1 MERIRERFYFAAMN
15 TTPNTPHQDPNENPG
30 PVQQAGNRLRSCM
43 RIARRMAFPGAVIL
57 GVSAAI
63 WLAFVIRGT
72 AQAGGTITLLFF
84 DRNGTAL
91 TPTQVRAT
99 SNNNGVGYNSDF
111 LLDPANMRVI
121 SSGILYTSGSN
132 LAFNIP
138 SRAAALA
145 INWPTLP
152 NGFGLLILDNG
163 GTGFTTGGTINFTY
177 QAARDVRKK
186 LDAALAAR
194 PGYVASQ
201 KFTTAYQAA
210 ATQLASVDVYS
221 PESAKG
227 KAGQLALDQLAVA
240 FDTLLMEH
248 GPVFARNNKASLT
261 PWLGFTIDSVSNYQ
275 ANLDLAASLT
285 APYGWIRVVF
295 DAGQGPSTYTALINY
310 AKSKGLKVLGQ
321 PVDSSYD
328 RQYTRAQYKQRFI
341 DFITA
346 FPQIDAWEVGN
357 EVNGTWLSSDI
368 ALRIA
373 DAAQEVRNRAPGKL
387 TLLTFFW
394 QINTDTVANSMFTWV
409 ANNLPAS
416 TRSLLDVVTISQ
428 YQEQAPMGMAFD
440 QVMKT
445 LRAEFPTSKIGIG
458 ELGYWI
464 AGQRFW
470 WAYDS
475 TNISAAK
482 LAISQIYH
490 GAGFDYPGSI
500 GGVFWWEFRTDFVS
514 NSAMQATVTKVR
526 DILNASDATPTPTP
540 TPSPTASATPT
551 PTPRPTATPTPTAT
565 PSPTATATPTPSPTP
580 SPTPTPVTGGNVF
593 NGNWAA
599 VATVQPQA
607 TYSDL
612 YQRVTVTRRT
622 NLTASVWVKGSG
634 SVELQVWGDS
644 AWTRKLA
651 GVRVN
656 AGPNWTKIT
665 TPVFNTGNRQYI
677 WISFDDAYSAAVGT
691 MYLDEVFLGAAGG
704 TNRITNPSFES
715 GATGWTITSPA
726 IFKIQNNP

>member
-1 MERIRERFYFAAMN
+1 MKIP
-15 TTPNTPHQDPNENPG
+15 TPNPSRNFS
-30 PVQQAGNRLRSCM
+30 AGVAAIRPLIVGTLILCLVLLVWFVLALRS
-43 RIARRMAFPGAVIL
+43 
-57 GVSAAI
+57 
-63 WLAFVIRGT
+63 T
-72 AQAGGTITLLFF
+72 AQAGGTVTLLFF

-91 TPTQVRAT
+91 TPTQVRSI
-99 SNNNGVGYNSDF
+99 SNNGGIGYNSDF
-111 LLDPANMRVI
+111 LLDPANMRAI
-121 SSGILYTSGSN
+121 SSGPLYTSGTN

-138 SRAAALA
+138 SRAVALA
-145 INWPTLP
+145 INWPTQP

-163 GTGFTTGGTINFTY
+163 GGGFTSGGTFNFTY
-177 QAARDVRKK
+177 QAARDVKKK

-210 ATQLASVDVYS
+210 TSQLALVDVYS

-240 FDTLLMEH
+240 YDTLLQEH
-248 GPVFARNNKASLT
+248 GPVFARNNKTTLM
-261 PWLGFTIDSVSNYQ
+261 PWLGFTIDTVSNYQ
-275 ANLDLAASLT
+275 ANLDLAASLI

-295 DAGQGPSTYTALINY
+295 DASEGPSTYTALINY

-328 RQYTRAQYKQRFI
+328 RLYTRAQSKQRFI

-373 DAAQEVRNRAPGKL
+373 DAATEVRNRAPGKL
-387 TLLTFFW
+387 TFLTLFW
-394 QINTDTVANSMFTWV
+394 QINTDTVPNSMFTWV

-416 TRSLLDVVTISQ
+416 TRSLLDVVTFSH

-440 QVMKT
+440 QAMKT
-445 LRAEFPTSKIGIG
+445 MRAEFPNSKIGVG

-470 WAYDS
+470 WAYDA
-475 TNISAAK
+475 TNIAAAK
-482 LAISQIYH
+482 VAISNIYH
-490 GAGFDYPGSI
+490 GAAFDYPGSI
-500 GGVFWWEFRTDFVS
+500 GGVFWWTFRTDFPG
-514 NSAMQATVTKVR
+514 NTAMQATVTNVR
-526 DILNASDATPTPTP
+526 DMLNASGPTPTPTASPTPTP
-540 TPSPTASATPT
+540 TPSP
-551 PTPRPTATPTPTAT
+551 
-565 PSPTATATPTPSPTP
+565 
-580 SPTPTPVTGGNVF
+580 SPTPTPATGSNVF

-599 VATVQPQA
+599 VAMIQPEA
-607 TYSDL
+607 TYHDL
-612 YQRVTVTRRT
+612 FQRVAVPRRT
-622 NLTASVWVKGSG
+622 NVTVSVWVKGSG
-634 SVELQVWGDS
+634 SLELQAWGNS
-644 AWTRKLA
+644 RWTQKLA

-656 AGPNWTKIT
+656 AGPGWTKIT

-677 WISFDDAYSAAVGT
+677 WLSFDDAFSNAAGT
-691 MYLDEVFLGAAGG
+691 MYLDEVFLGTAGG
-704 TNRITNPSFES
+704 PNRVMNPGFES
-715 GATGWTITSPA
+715 GATGWTITSPS
-726 IFKIQNNP
+726 IFGIQQNP